1 MVLSPDVDESGLTS
15 VVDRVTQFINEQGG
29 YIANQE
35 AWGLRKLAYPI
46 QKFEE
51 GNYTFTDFDFEPSHI
66 TDLDARLKS
75 SLEIIRYLLVK
86 KEVGRSQAKATEQQP
101 VGESQAEATEQQ
113 PEGV

>member
-15 VVDRVTQFINEQGG
+15 VVDRVTQFIEQRGG
-29 YIANQE
+29 SITHQE
-35 AWGLRKLAYPI
+35 TWGLRKLAYPI

-66 TDLDARLKS
+66 TDLDSRLKS

-86 KEVGRSQAKATEQQP
+86 KEGGGSPAKTTEQQP
-101 VGESQAEATEQQ
+101 VGESQAEATE
-113 PEGV
+113 